1 MKQKTNS
8 EPSNYKIVFHNYSP
22 TPTENLK
29 SVIPFACTSLI
40 IKDKNNNIYHGRGME
55 FTTDQVTSSLT
66 YYPRGQVFQYNS
78 PDKTP
83 GLKYVSKYSIL
94 AMTDPVNSEITRAAT
109 EGMNDAGLCFSLN
122 MIHTSTLHDPEP
134 SEYSKTVPFI
144 CFGEWALA
152 NFATV
157 EDLKVGL
164 KDVVFWAEGLALLG
178 GLKAPFHFAVYDKK
192 GGSIVV
198 EISEGIL
205 HIYDNPTGVL
215 TNGPEFPWHLENLNN
230 YTHLSNIDV
239 STAQIGAMT
248 LRQPDSGISSSAL
261 PSSAT
266 SVGRFIK
273 AFHYASFAN
282 QVDDPDT
289 QIAELGHIMNNFD
302 RPKNIN
308 KDLTGEGEQSAEKKY
323 LTEFTVWTV
332 LADLSRGHFYVRM
345 YGSLNY
351 EKFTFDQFKDK
362 TELTSIP
369 LKK

>member
-1 MKQKTNS
+1 MNQKTYVK
-8 EPSNYKIVFHNYSP
+8 PSNYSIKFHQYSP
-22 TPTENLK
+22 ATVENQK
-29 SVIPFACTSLI
+29 SIPPFACTSLI
-40 IKDKNNNIYHGRGME
+40 IKDKNNNVYHGRGME
-55 FTTDQVTSSLT
+55 FTTDLVTSSLS
-66 YYPRGQVFQYNS
+66 YYPKGQTFQYLS

-83 GLKYVSKYSIL
+83 GLKYVSKYAII
-94 AMTDPVNSEITRAAT
+94 AMTDPVNKEINKAAT
-109 EGMNDAGLCFSLN
+109 EGLNEAGLCFSLN
-122 MIHTSTLHDPEP
+122 MIHTSTLRDPSPE
-134 SEYSKTVPFI
+134 EYSKTVPFI

-157 EDLKVGL
+157 DELKVGL
-164 KDVVFWAEGLALLG
+164 QNVVFWAEGLALLG

-198 EISEGIL
+198 EISDGIL
-205 HIYDNPTGVL
+205 NVYDNPTGVL

-230 YTHLSNIDV
+230 YTHLTNIDI
-239 STAQIGAMT
+239 STAQIGKMT

-273 AFHYASFAN
+273 AFHFSSFAN
-282 QVDDPDT
+282 MVEDPDI

-308 KDLTGEGEQSAEKKY
+308 KDVTGEGEQTIEKKY

-332 LADLSRGHFYVRM
+332 LADLSRGFFYVRM

-351 EKFTFDQFKDK
+351 EKFTFEQFKDK
-362 TELTSIP
+362 TEPVSIP
-369 LKK
+369 LAK